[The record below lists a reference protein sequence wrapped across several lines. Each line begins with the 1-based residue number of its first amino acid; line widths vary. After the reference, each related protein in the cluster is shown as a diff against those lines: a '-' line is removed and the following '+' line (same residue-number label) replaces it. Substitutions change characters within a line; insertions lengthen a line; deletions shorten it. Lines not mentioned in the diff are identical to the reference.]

1 MQGCSSELQ
10 VSTKLCHPGSFS
22 AAITAAAAAAAAAEG
37 INRGLILQWKGHRQV
52 FLSTTQGL
60 STSGTANSGAC
71 AVCPL

>member
-10 VSTKLCHPGSFS
+10 VSAKLCHPGSSS
-22 AAITAAAAAAAAAEG
+22 AAITAAAAAAGES
-37 INRGLILQWKGHRQV
+37 INRGLISQWKGHRQV

-60 STSGTANSGAC
+60 STSRTANSGAC

>member
-22 AAITAAAAAAAAAEG
+22 AAITAAAAEG